1 MQKPINIR
9 EAERS
14 DVPAI
19 TALFTDDILGRKREA
34 QGGSIAPSYYEAF
47 EAINADKNNLMI
59 VAEIDGVLVG
69 TLQITYVTNM
79 SHQGAKRVMIEG
91 VHVDSSRRNLGIGKY
106 MMDWTIDEARKN
118 GCRFVQLTSN
128 KERPDAHR
136 FYERLGFEA
145 SHEGFKL
152 DLEKKNETN

>member
-1 MQKPINIR
+1 MNIR
-9 EAERS
+9 RATED
-14 DVPAI
+14 DVPEI
-19 TALFTDDILGRKREA
+19 VALFTDDILGSRREA
-34 QGGSIAPSYYEAF
+34 HGDSVAPSYYEAF

-69 TLQITYVTNM
+69 TLQITYITNM
-79 SHQGAKRVMIEG
+79 SHQGAKRAMIEG

-106 MMDWTIDEARKN
+106 MMEWAITQAKEK

-152 DLEKKNETN
+152 DLNAK